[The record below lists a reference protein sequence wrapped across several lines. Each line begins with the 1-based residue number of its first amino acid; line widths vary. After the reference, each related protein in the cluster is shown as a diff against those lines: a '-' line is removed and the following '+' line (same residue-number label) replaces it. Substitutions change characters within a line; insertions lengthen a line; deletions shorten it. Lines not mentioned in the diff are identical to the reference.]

1 MAVPIIPILTGAG
14 ALLGG
19 IKGYQEGGLGGVI
32 PGALTGGAVTGLGA
46 AGTRMAGSKLL
57 GKTGLGKAAMTK
69 AAKGVPLSS
78 LDKAVLAAPAAAA
91 VGVGGLGAMTGGF
104 GTAAPSARIAGDAVK
119 GLSQAVGLGRA
130 MTYQGID
137 PTTGQPVYTESAVP
151 GNLPSAAGLLQ
162 QQNLIGSHQAN
173 LLYRQQLGDVEMDQ
187 VKKQTAYMAPVI
199 DEMKR
204 REFQRQLT
212 AAKVRQDLATGAQLT
227 AQGQLGAQALARQ
240 GMGAIGQ
247 GLTAQ
252 YQYG

>member
-19 IKGYQEGGLGGVI
+19 VKGYQEGGLGGVV

-46 AGTRMAGSKLL
+46 GATRMAGSKLL
-57 GKTGLGKAAMTK
+57 GSTALGKSALSK
-69 AAKGVPLSS
+69 AAKGIPLSTA
-78 LDKAVLAAPAAAA
+78 DKALLAAPAAAA
-91 VGVGGLGAMTGGF
+91 TGVGAASALSGGF
-104 GTAAPSARIAGDAVK
+104 GTAGPSSRLAGDLVSA
-119 GLSQAVGLGRA
+119 GSQALGLGRA
-130 MTYQGID
+130 ATYN
-137 PTTGQPVYTESAVP
+137 PATGEVTYSEPAVP
-151 GNLPSAAGLLQ
+151 SGLPSPAGLLTQ
-162 QQNLIGSHQAN
+162 QDPLGSYQAN

-204 REFQRQLT
+204 REMQRQLA
-212 AAKVRQDLATGAQLT
+212 AAKVRQELATGAQLT
-227 AQGQLGAQALARQ
+227 AQGQRGAQQLASQ

-247 GLTAQ
+247 SLVSQ

>member
-19 IKGYQEGGLGGVI
+19 IKGYQEGGLGGVV

-46 AGTRMAGSKLL
+46 GATRMAGSKLL
-57 GKTGLGKAAMTK
+57 GSTALGKAALTK
-69 AAKGVPLSS
+69 AARGIPLSDA
-78 LDKAVLAAPAAAA
+78 DKALLAAPAAAA
-91 VGVGGLGAMTGGF
+91 IGVGGTSALTGGF
-104 GTAAPSARIAGDAVK
+104 GTAGPSSRLAGDLVSA
-119 GLSQAVGLGRA
+119 GSQAIGLGRA
-130 MTYQGID
+130 ATYSIN
-137 PTTGQPVYTESAVP
+137 PATGEVTYSEPAVP
-151 GNLPSAAGLLQ
+151 SGLPSPAGLLTQ
-162 QQNLIGSHQAN
+162 QDPLGSYQAN

-204 REFQRQLT
+204 REMQRQLA
-212 AAKVRQDLATGAQLT
+212 AAKVRQELATGAQLT
-227 AQGQLGAQALARQ
+227 AQGQRGAQALASQ

-247 GLTAQ
+247 GLVSQ